1 MTARS
6 ILPDAVH
13 QRAILWA
20 QVSYIIMTLHPE
32 MAISRIIV
40 GQTSL
45 TDLGCDEI
53 DVVAIIMELEMQLG
67 RDLPTTII
75 TGGMTVRQCADA
87 LLAITTE
94 NEK

>member
-1 MTARS
+1 MTAQS
-6 ILPDAVH
+6 ILPDAVR

-20 QVSYIIMTLHPE
+20 RVSYIIMTLRPE

-45 TDLGCDEI
+45 RDLGCDEL
-53 DVVAIIMELEMQLG
+53 DVVAIIMELEMQLQ

-75 TGGMTVRQCADA
+75 TGDMTVRQCADA